1 VVEDAATWRCQQRL
15 AQEEGIF
22 CEPAGAVALAGLEGA
37 VERGEI
43 APADPV
49 VCLVTGVGFK
59 DEASV
64 VRMIGEATT
73 PMVDD
78 FSAFADAVRDGQ

>member
-1 VVEDAATWRCQQRL
+1 
-15 AQEEGIF
+15 
-22 CEPAGAVALAGLEGA
+22 
-37 VERGEI
+37 
-43 APADPV
+43 
-49 VCLVTGVGFK
+49 VGFK